1 MPNGLKH
8 CITDA
13 LFADRMVRLLIRM
26 PLFERDWRA
35 PLKREAGIEQWLD
48 TIPALEELPS

>member
-13 LFADRMVRLLIRM
+13 LFTDPLVRLLIRM
-26 PLFERDWRA
+26 PRFERDWRA
-35 PLKREAGIEQWLD
+35 PLKREAGIGQWLD
-48 TIPALEELPS
+48 TIPALEELLS